1 MKPDERPILMCRL
14 ECPAELLGM
23 LDDWIPKHLDD
34 SLAHPSVTSAGN
46 YEIIRDFS
54 SLPSALNHEGN
65 RMVNYATND
74 LEGCL
79 EWLDSQ
85 ELRGAIEDGVDRE
98 SQYPPLDGEPFIGNI
113 YVPGEVVGGSAEDFI
128 RDGTWYVERFEVPG
142 TEVARFEA
150 WSTKQMHEL
159 AALEG
164 VGAGPVLR
172 QYRDAPKR
180 FPFDR
185 YRSKGN
191 RMISLELQ
199 AGADPME
206 LRRDKQ
212 FVALLQGSI
221 AEWDARL
228 TYTRRDLTRNIVVR
242 P

>member
-79 EWLDSQ
+79 EWLDSE

-142 TEVARFEA
+142 TEVGRFEA

-164 VGAGPVLR
+164 VARARACLVPRRPEAVPFRSLPVKREPHDLSRVRSRRRPDGAEPGRAVRRPGPGVGR
-172 QYRDAPKR
+172 GVG
-180 FPFDR
+180 
-185 YRSKGN
+185 RSPHVYEG
-191 RMISLELQ
+191 
-199 AGADPME
+199 G
-206 LRRDKQ
+206 
-212 FVALLQGSI
+212 
-221 AEWDARL
+221 
-228 TYTRRDLTRNIVVR
+228 LTRNIVVR